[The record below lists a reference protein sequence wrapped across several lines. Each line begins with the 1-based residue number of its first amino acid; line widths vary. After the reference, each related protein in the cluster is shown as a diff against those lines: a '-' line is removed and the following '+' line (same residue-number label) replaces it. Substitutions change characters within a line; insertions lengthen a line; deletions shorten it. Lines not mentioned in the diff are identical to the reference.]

1 MTGLDDNI
9 FDDGAHEV
17 RDDRDGGPHPT
28 RAERRRGRRERGRRP
43 PDAARGGGRRRGASC
58 LAVLLAGALVLAAG
72 WFALGSLRSLLP
84 GWGESDDY
92 AGPGSGKVEVVID
105 SGASGAVIG
114 QTLQEADVVKTTSS
128 FTAVARAE
136 PEQAASIQPG
146 TYVMRQKMSAT
157 DAFDR
162 LLDPANRVAKGVT
175 LREGLWRSEI
185 YERLSEGTDVPVEEY
200 EQAEESEELELPP
213 QAEGEVEGW
222 LFPSTYEFAD
232 DASAVQQ
239 MNTMISQTVSQL
251 EEAGVPKDEW
261 ERTLTVASI
270 VEGEAGAADRRKVAR
285 VVENRLDDPAG
296 PTRGMLQMDSTVHYL
311 LQKRGTITTSDK
323 ERNTDSPYNTYTN
336 QGLPP
341 GPINNPGAA
350 AIDAAGN
357 PAEGD
362 WLFFVTVD
370 PSTGETKFAETQAEH
385 ERNVQEFCRNTGS
398 CE

>member
-1 MTGLDDNI
+1 MTGLDDSI
-9 FDDGAHEV
+9 FDDGAHEALE
-17 RDDRDGGPHPT
+17 DRDGELHRS
-28 RAERRRGRRERGRRP
+28 RAERRKNR
-43 PDAARGGGRRRGASC
+43 RRRGLRPRDDARRRRRGISC
-58 LAVLLAGALVLAAG
+58 LAVLLAGVLVLAAG
-72 WFALGSLRSLLP
+72 WFAFGSLRSLLP
-84 GWGESDDY
+84 GWGEPNDY

-105 SGASGAVIG
+105 SGASGSMIG
-114 QTLQEADVVKTTSS
+114 RTLQEAGVVKTTSS

-146 TYVMRQKMSAT
+146 TYAMLQKMSAA

-162 LLDPANRVAKGVT
+162 LLEPANRVAKGVT
-175 LREGLWRSEI
+175 LPEGLWRSEI
-185 YERLSEGTDVPVEEY
+185 YERLSKGTGVPIKEY
-200 EQAEESEELELPP
+200 EQAEKSDELDLPP

-222 LFPSTYEFAD
+222 LFPSTYEFVD

-239 MNTMISQTVSQL
+239 MNKMINQTLSHL
-251 EEAGVPKDEW
+251 REAGVPKDEW

-270 VEGEAGAADRRKVAR
+270 VEGEAGAADRAKVAR
-285 VVENRLDDPAG
+285 VVENRLADPTG
-296 PTRGMLQMDSTVHYL
+296 PTRGMLQMDSTIHYL
-311 LQKRGTITTSDK
+311 LQKRGTVTTSDK
-323 ERNTDSPYNTYTN
+323 ERNTDSPFNTYKN

-350 AIDAAGN
+350 AIEAAGN

-370 PSTGETKFAETQAEH
+370 PSTGETKFARTQAEH
-385 ERNVQEFCRNTGS
+385 QQNVQEFCRNTGS

>member
-1 MTGLDDNI
+1 MTRLDDSI

-17 RDDRDGGPHPT
+17 HDDRDGALHRT
-28 RAERRRGRRERGRRP
+28 RAERRRDRHEHARRPRDGRRG
-43 PDAARGGGRRRGASC
+43 AGRRRGASC

-72 WFALGSLRSLLP
+72 WFAFGSLRSLLP
-84 GWGESDDY
+84 EWGESNDY

-105 SGASGAVIG
+105 SGASGSMIG
-114 QTLQEADVVKTTSS
+114 QTLQGAGVVKTTSS
-128 FTAVARAE
+128 FTAVARAQ

-146 TYVMRQKMSAT
+146 TYAMLQKMSAA

-162 LLDPANRVAKGVT
+162 LLDPTNRVAKGVT
-175 LREGLWRSEI
+175 LPEGLWRSEI
-185 YERLSEGTDVPVEEY
+185 YERLSEATDLPVKEY
-200 EQAEESEELELPP
+200 EQAEESDELELPP
-213 QAEGEVEGW
+213 QAEGQVEGW

-239 MNTMISQTVSQL
+239 MNKMIGQTVSQL

-270 VEGEAGAADRRKVAR
+270 VEGEAGEADRRKVAR
-285 VVENRLDDPAG
+285 VVENRLADPTG
-296 PTRGMLQMDSTVHYL
+296 PTRGMLQMDSTIHYM
-311 LQKRGTITTSDK
+311 LQKRGTVTTSDK
-323 ERNTDSPYNTYTN
+323 ERNTDSPYNTYKN

-385 ERNVQEFCRNTGS
+385 QQNVQEFCRNTGS